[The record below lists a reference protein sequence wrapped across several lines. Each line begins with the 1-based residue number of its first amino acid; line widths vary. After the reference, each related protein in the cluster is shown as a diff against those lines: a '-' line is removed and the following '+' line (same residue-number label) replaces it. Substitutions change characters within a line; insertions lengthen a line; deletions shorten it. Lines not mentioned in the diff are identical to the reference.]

1 MRSILLALA
10 IGALGA
16 CAAPGSWDGISGGT
30 TEDPS
35 LAAPRQISPLTVTT
49 VATFRPRMK
58 WELQGDA
65 TGAIVEL
72 SKTRAFDGE
81 IKSYDAK
88 GARELVIPED
98 LEAGIWFWRLRG
110 RTDAKTGTAPGKV
123 WEVLVRGPA
132 ANGASD
138 VPTGSVFDIDGDGE
152 PDLIMSADWSDN
164 PMKADT
170 FPMAML
176 ARSKSGQLA
185 LDENNYIQLNDYTA
199 SSQMVVLAGGTDF
212 DGDGFA
218 DVVEGY
224 ESPAGVGGD
233 TLAPA
238 GGYVFV
244 DMGDPKGISYDRY
257 VDIQQEW
264 LKVPGVHAAG
274 DVNGDGYGD
283 LLFGAI
289 NGSSLGLGSPQGPVA
304 LVSTISLPQEQVLV
318 DMKPRAIIAG
328 FDANGDGLA
337 DFVTAPVLSKAI
349 AGGVNHAHTG
359 SDEPTADGTGTA
371 GGGGEAIPLRFTP
384 GSADLQIQL
393 GAEELKINN
402 NQSSVNRAAAFAAG
416 DFNGDALPDVAS
428 TVVANGVRQVCIW
441 YGDRVQKLVAGP
453 CVTAADNDM
462 LFGESLTSADLE
474 AGGKETLLITS
485 TAGVRAAKID
495 GATLTA
501 DAVIAPGYGT
511 TLTTIWPGRPGKARW
526 AAVSA
531 AGDQIGV
538 FEGTDLKSSVRAP
551 QQVVSNFGR
560 AMR

>member
-16 CAAPGSWDGISGGT
+16 CAAPGSWDGIAGGT

-35 LAAPRQISPLTVTT
+35 LSAPRQMSPLTVTT

-58 WELQGDA
+58 WELQGES

-88 GARELVIPED
+88 GARELVVPED

-110 RTDAKTGTAPGKV
+110 RTDAKTGTQFSKV

-132 ANGASD
+132 SNGISD
-138 VPTGSVFDIDGDGE
+138 VPTGSVFDVDGDGQ
-152 PDLIMSADWSDN
+152 PDLILSADWAED
-164 PMKADT
+164 PRGADM
-170 FPMAML
+170 FPMVML
-176 ARSKSGQLA
+176 AKGKDGQLV
-185 LDENNYIQLNDYTA
+185 LDEKNYIQLNDYALT
-199 SSQMVVLAGGTDF
+199 SQMVVLAGGTDF

-218 DVVEGY
+218 DMVDGY
-224 ESPAGVGGD
+224 ESPAGVAGS
-233 TLAPA
+233 LAPA

-264 LKVPGVHAAG
+264 QKVPGIHAAG

-289 NGSSLGLGSPQGPVA
+289 NGSSLGLGSSQGPVA
-304 LVSTISLPQEQVLV
+304 LITSISLPQDQVLV
-318 DMKPRAIIAG
+318 DTKPRALIAG

-359 SDEPTADGTGTA
+359 SDVPTTDATGTA

-384 GSADLQIQL
+384 GSADLQIQV

-441 YGDRVQKLVAGP
+441 YGDRVQKLIAGP
-453 CVTAADNDM
+453 CVTAPDNDM
-462 LFGESLTSADLE
+462 LFGESLTSGDLE

-485 TAGVRAAKID
+485 AAGVRAARID
-495 GATLTA
+495 GTTLTA
-501 DAVIAPGYGT
+501 DAVVAPGYGT

-531 AGDQIGV
+531 AGDQVGV
-538 FEGTDLKSSVRAP
+538 FEGTELKSTVRAP
-551 QQVVSNFGR
+551 REVVSNFGR